1 MKMKIKDVNK
11 VCIVDIEGNSVSK
24 SDLIDLKR
32 LFREKASKK
41 RIGIDLNKVLN
52 IRHDFLDFL
61 KESSSQK
68 KLSLF
73 NINNEVYLLLF
84 VSRYDKYV
92 NIYLN
97 EDDFYKDKRCIVYRR
112 LKLLKSA

>member
-1 MKMKIKDVNK
+1 MKIKDVNK

-24 SDLIDLKR
+24 SDLIELKR
-32 LFREKASKK
+32 LFRDKASKR
-41 RIGIDLNKVLN
+41 RIGIDLNRVLN
-52 IRHDFLDFL
+52 IKHEFLDFL
-61 KESSSQK
+61 KESSLKK

-73 NINNEVYLLLF
+73 NVNNEVYLLLF

-97 EDDFYKDKRCIVYRR
+97 EDDFYQDKRCIVYRR